1 MMEDLG
7 AEFVK
12 IIMMMGINLFYS
24 MICVIFYIVSL
35 KVVDKLKINTS
46 YSNAVAI
53 GIAIVI
59 GFACT

>member
-12 IIMMMGINLFYS
+12 ILMMMGINLFYS

-46 YSNAVAI
+46 YSNAVVI